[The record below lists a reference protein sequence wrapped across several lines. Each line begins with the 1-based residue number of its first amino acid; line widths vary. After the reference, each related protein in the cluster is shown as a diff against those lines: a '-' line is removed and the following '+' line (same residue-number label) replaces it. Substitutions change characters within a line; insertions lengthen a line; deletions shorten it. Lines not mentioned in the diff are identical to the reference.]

1 MLIETH
7 HLHAD
12 RERVLRSVLDREA
25 STCLG
30 HGLAIPHG
38 IIEEGADMY
47 GAMAISRRGL
57 DFDTPDGEPVHCMI
71 LLVTPP
77 TQRDRHLEVLA
88 ALTRAIGRDPNVQS
102 QLYTA
107 RSPAHA
113 YEAIHAEQAED
124 FNYYLSD

>member
-1 MLIETH
+1 MNT
-7 HLHAD
+7 AC
-12 RERVLRSVLDREA
+12 S
-25 STCLG
+25 
-30 HGLAIPHG
+30 
-38 IIEEGADMY
+38 GAHSSEY
-47 GAMAISRRGL
+47 
-57 DFDTPDGEPVHCMI
+57 GEPVHCMI
-71 LLVTPP
+71 PLVTPP

-124 FNYYLSD
+124 INYYLSD